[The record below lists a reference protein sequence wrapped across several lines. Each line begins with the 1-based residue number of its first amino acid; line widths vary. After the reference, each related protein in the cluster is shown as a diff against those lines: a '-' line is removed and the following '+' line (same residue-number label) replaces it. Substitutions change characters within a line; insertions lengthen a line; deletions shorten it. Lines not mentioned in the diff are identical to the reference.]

1 MGCRPSG
8 RGGTPSVYRDATPL
22 SEVRPLPMI
31 TFFIRRFLTSALVVL
46 ISTFIMYVLVAAS
59 IDPLADLRT
68 SRSPNKAQLIANRIA
83 QLNLDQPVVERYLNW
98 LKGALGCVVGN
109 CNLG

>member
-1 MGCRPSG
+1 
-8 RGGTPSVYRDATPL
+8 
-22 SEVRPLPMI
+22 MI

-109 CNLG
+109 CNLGVDWGINQTVTSELTGAI